1 MYKKVALFA
10 LILILA
16 IVNWSIYQKEEH
28 IKNGK
33 VIFLKLAPIDP
44 RSLMQGDYM
53 ALRFDIARDIYNS
66 ILNRREAKDGF
77 VLVSLDE
84 KKVATFKSLDN
95 LSVLKSNELLLEYR
109 IRNGVV
115 KFGSNAF
122 FFQEGRA
129 SKYQKAK
136 YGEFRVN
143 SKGEPLLV
151 AMADENLSI
160 IK

>member
-1 MYKKVALFA
+1 M
-10 LILILA
+10 
-16 IVNWSIYQKEEH
+16 
-28 IKNGK
+28 
-33 VIFLKLAPIDP
+33 
-44 RSLMQGDYM
+44 
-53 ALRFDIARDIYNS
+53 
-66 ILNRREAKDGF
+66 
-77 VLVSLDE
+77 VSLDK

-151 AMADENLSI
+151 AMAYENLSI